1 MHRSKSEAVRAHGEN
16 GLVEPEDEGLA
27 IDQGK
32 DFTEGLV
39 DFGPRQHAWVALAAC
54 GGSRSV
60 CQGVFV
66 AERTCRGLIV
76 CLSCLPAT
84 SSSAL
89 VALALEPEPAVLAGP
104 APC

>member
-1 MHRSKSEAVRAHGEN
+1 MHRSKREVVRAHEEN
-16 GLVEPEDEGLA
+16 GLVEPDDKSLA

-32 DFTEGLV
+32 GCTEGLV
-39 DFGPRQHAWVALAAC
+39 DFGLRRHAWVALAAC

-60 CQGVFV
+60 CLGVLV
-66 AERTCRGLIV
+66 AERTGRGLVV

-84 SSSAL
+84 ASSAL